1 MPTGTQAFITVRSK
15 SENLFRYLTIQL
27 GTETVFLF
35 WVGMWN
41 GRRWGDLN
49 STVAIFYKIY

>member
-1 MPTGTQAFITVRSK
+1 MPTGTQAFITVRPK

-27 GTETVFLF
+27 GIGTVFLF

-41 GRRWGDLN
+41 GEVTWTS
-49 STVAIFYKIY
+49 STVEIFYKIY